1 MSYVILIIPFRICP
15 HSLEKNVC
23 PNCGTVQSFEK
34 LIQGK
39 MECNN
44 DGCRNEKH
52 QYGPPGKFKL
62 RSFEER
68 MKKSAQRRS
77 LILSRIEEERKS
89 LILGTSQKTSR
100 RKEELR
106 KMASMEDFNTRMAK
120 DIMDRKEKLASL
132 EQTARAI
139 LEKEH
144 NYKPTLNVAE
154 HLIKNRKGG
163 LERLS
168 QPSRRYTEEYQ
179 PPDDEIE
186 QMKKK
191 KRMWTK
197 PLESPKQ
204 PTKALDED
212 ELKQKFQKMI
222 M

>member
-1 MSYVILIIPFRICP
+1 V
-15 HSLEKNVC
+15 
-23 PNCGTVQSFEK
+23 
-34 LIQGK
+34 
-39 MECNN
+39 
-44 DGCRNEKH
+44 
-52 QYGPPGKFKL
+52 
-62 RSFEER
+62 
-68 MKKSAQRRS
+68 
-77 LILSRIEEERKS
+77 
-89 LILGTSQKTSR
+89 
-100 RKEELR
+100 
-106 KMASMEDFNTRMAK
+106 
-120 DIMDRKEKLASL
+120 
-132 EQTARAI
+132 I

-163 LERLS
+163 LERLA

-191 KRMWTK
+191 KRMWKK